1 MASRISRLQLV
12 NCYYRRKRA
21 VDPLMA
27 SMVGFIYIWDCVSG
41 ELEFPSVQDQNW
53 FTAANQSALLIAD
66 RDHSSPCSQRH
77 SKYSV
82 VSEDHASDDQIMGGG
97 CVHGRCCH
105 GTESKHVGKMY
116 DSLPNTGKLEG
127 HVLTTH
133 HDQVVVTAMTARDSA
148 HALQS
153 ATLPSIHTFSLS
165 HQHPLINPCFLCKH
179 HS

>member
-21 VDPLMA
+21 VDPLVA
-27 SMVGFIYIWDCVSG
+27 SMVGFIYICDCVAG
-41 ELEFPSVQDQNW
+41 ELEFPSVQGQN
-53 FTAANQSALLIAD
+53 
-66 RDHSSPCSQRH
+66 SPCSQRH
-77 SKYSV
+77 SKYSA
-82 VSEDHASDDQIMGGG
+82 VSEDHAPDDQIMGGG

-105 GTESKHVGKMY
+105 GTEPKHVGKMY
-116 DSLPNTGKLEG
+116 DSLPNTGKLAG

-153 ATLPSIHTFSLS
+153 AILPSIHIR
-165 HQHPLINPCFLCKH
+165 PLP
-179 HS
+179 SAPTD